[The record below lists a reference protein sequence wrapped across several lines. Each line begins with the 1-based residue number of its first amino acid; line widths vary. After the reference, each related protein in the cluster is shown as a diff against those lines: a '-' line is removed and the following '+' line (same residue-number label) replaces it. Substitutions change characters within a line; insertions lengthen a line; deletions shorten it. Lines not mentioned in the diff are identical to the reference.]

1 MWTRL
6 RRLLR
11 PRRLIR
17 VGLLAVGV
25 AALVVGGSVVA
36 VRATASGHVYSAES
50 VPAAPVAVVFGAEI
64 YASGKPSPYVVGRL
78 RVAEKLYDTHKVK
91 AILVTGDHGRWT
103 YDEPDTMR
111 SWLIA
116 HGVPATRVVADYA
129 GFDTYQSC
137 ARAYRVFGV
146 RHAILVSQDFHLPRA
161 VALCRAVGID
171 ADGVGDH
178 QPHDTMY
185 WRNWSRDQLADSK
198 AVFDMVVQPDPTYL
212 GRHES
217 GVDRAI
223 RG

>member
-17 VGLLAVGV
+17 IGLVLA
-25 AALVVGGSVVA
+25 AAAVVVGGGCDLA
-36 VRATASGHVYSAES
+36 VRASASGHVYSVSS

-64 YASGKPSPYVVGRL
+64 YSTGTPSPYVVGRL
-78 RVAEKLYDTHKVK
+78 RVAQELLDTHKVK
-91 AILVTGDHGRWT
+91 AILVTGDHRRWT

-111 SWLIA
+111 EWLVS
-116 HGVPATRVVADYA
+116 HGVPGAKVVTDYA

-137 ARAYRVFGV
+137 TRAYRIFGV
-146 RHAILVSQDFHLPRA
+146 RHAILVSQDFHIPRA
-161 VALCRAVGID
+161 LALCRAVGIQ

-178 QPHDTMY
+178 QRHDLMY
-185 WRNWSRDQLADSK
+185 WRNWSRDQVADTK
-198 AVFDMVVQPDPTYL
+198 AVFDMVVQPDPTL

-217 GVDRAI
+217 GVEKAI